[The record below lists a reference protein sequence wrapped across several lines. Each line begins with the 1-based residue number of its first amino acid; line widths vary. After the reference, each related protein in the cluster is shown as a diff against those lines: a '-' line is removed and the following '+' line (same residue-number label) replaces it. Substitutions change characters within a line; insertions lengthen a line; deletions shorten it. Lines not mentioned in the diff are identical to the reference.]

1 MKIRTLLICLFLC
14 NIFYCKAQL
23 LSWSPTFI
31 TDTSSSITITCDA
44 SQGNQGLFNY
54 ATSSDVY
61 VHIGLITSASTSS
74 SNWLYV
80 PSFSVWGST
89 NAQVHATY
97 IGNNKW
103 QYTITGGLRSFFGVT
118 NPAEKIQKIAILFRN
133 GSGSLK
139 QANCDASDMYIPV
152 YTANSLFVRLDAP
165 ARQPEY
171 APILVPVSKSV
182 GDKILITANSSQ
194 SAGLSLFFNGTQLAT
209 ASNAVTVSQT
219 ATIVNS
225 GTQTIIASAVN
236 GGTTVSDTATFFVSS
251 NTNFSPLPNGVT
263 DGINYEQGDTSVV
276 LVLYA
281 PLKSKVAVIG
291 DFNNWTQSPNYQM
304 NETPDSLRYWLRITG
319 LTPGTEYGYQYVIDG
334 SLILADYNT
343 EKVLDKAN
351 DPFIPAVTYPNL
363 KSFPAAAS
371 GNLVSVLQT
380 AKPAY
385 NWQVTNFSRPD
396 KRNLVIYELWI
407 GNFTAAQNYQALKD
421 TLTYLKRL
429 GVNAIELMP
438 VNEFEGNTSWGYNP
452 NFYFAPDKYY
462 GTENALRQFIDACH
476 LQGMAVI
483 MDIVMNHSFGS
494 SPMVQMY
501 WNSALSIPAANN
513 PWFNQYTTHADN
525 VGYQFNHQTQ
535 ATIDFRNRVIT
546 HWLTKYKID
555 GFRWDMAKGFTQTNT
570 CDATGNNCN
579 LTAWGNYD
587 SGRVATWKNI
597 YDKVQSVSTGA
608 YCILEMFAD
617 NSEETVEANYGM
629 MIWGNLNYNYNQAT
643 MSYSNPSWDLSYG
656 VYTNRGYAQPNLITY
671 QESHDEERLMYKNE
685 LFGNAS
691 GSYTVKDTAT
701 ALKRNAMATAFWAMT
716 PGPKMLWQF
725 GEVGYDYSINYCT
738 NGTVDATGAC
748 RLTPKPVRWDYYSN
762 ANRKA
767 LYNVYAS
774 LLGLR
779 NNPNYLKTFTTGAI
793 NYNLANAFKSLI
805 VTSDSLSIVV
815 VGNFDV
821 VAQTGQVSFPLSGT
835 WYSFLTSATHTAT
848 GNAENITLQP
858 GEYYVYTNKNLNNYV
873 ITAINDPII
882 SSTDMSLTVYPIPV
896 QSNAIIQY
904 YLSESSQVNIG
915 LFDVNGRKVADL
927 VNGYKFTGLQSF
939 PLNQNGLNINT
950 LSNGMYIIQMESKG
964 KIKTAKII
972 INK

>member
-1 MKIRTLLICLFLC
+1 
-14 NIFYCKAQL
+14 
-23 LSWSPTFI
+23 
-31 TDTSSSITITCDA
+31 
-44 SQGNQGLFNY
+44 
-54 ATSSDVY
+54 
-61 VHIGLITSASTSS
+61 
-74 SNWLYV
+74 
-80 PSFSVWGST
+80 
-89 NAQVHATY
+89 
-97 IGNNKW
+97 
-103 QYTITGGLRSFFGVT
+103 
-118 NPAEKIQKIAILFRN
+118 
-133 GSGSLK
+133 
-139 QANCDASDMYIPV
+139 
-152 YTANSLFVRLDAP
+152 
-165 ARQPEY
+165 
-171 APILVPVSKSV
+171 
-182 GDKILITANSSQ
+182 
-194 SAGLSLFFNGTQLAT
+194 
-209 ASNAVTVSQT
+209 
-219 ATIVNS
+219 
-225 GTQTIIASAVN
+225 
-236 GGTTVSDTATFFVSS
+236 
-251 NTNFSPLPNGVT
+251 
-263 DGINYEQGDTSVV
+263 
-276 LVLYA
+276 
-281 PLKSKVAVIG
+281 
-291 DFNNWTQSPNYQM
+291 
-304 NETPDSLRYWLRITG
+304 
-319 LTPGTEYGYQYVIDG
+319 
-334 SLILADYNT
+334 
-343 EKVLDKAN
+343 
-351 DPFIPAVTYPNL
+351 
-363 KSFPAAAS
+363 
-371 GNLVSVLQT
+371 
-380 AKPAY
+380 
-385 NWQVTNFSRPD
+385 
-396 KRNLVIYELWI
+396 
-407 GNFTAAQNYQALKD
+407 
-421 TLTYLKRL
+421 
-429 GVNAIELMP
+429 
-438 VNEFEGNTSWGYNP
+438 
-452 NFYFAPDKYY
+452 
-462 GTENALRQFIDACH
+462 
-476 LQGMAVI
+476 
-483 MDIVMNHSFGS
+483 
-494 SPMVQMY
+494 
-501 WNSALSIPAANN
+501 
-513 PWFNQYTTHADN
+513 
-525 VGYQFNHQTQ
+525 
-535 ATIDFRNRVIT
+535 
-546 HWLTKYKID
+546 
-555 GFRWDMAKGFTQTNT
+555 
-570 CDATGNNCN
+570 
-579 LTAWGNYD
+579 
-587 SGRVATWKNI
+587 
-597 YDKVQSVSTGA
+597 
-608 YCILEMFAD
+608 
-617 NSEETVEANYGM
+617 
-629 MIWGNLNYNYNQAT
+629 
-643 MSYSNPSWDLSYG
+643 
-656 VYTNRGYAQPNLITY
+656 
-671 QESHDEERLMYKNE
+671 MYKNE

>member
-139 QANCDASDMYIPV
+139 QANSDASDMYIPV

>member
-139 QANCDASDMYIPV
+139 QANSDASDMYIPV

-225 GTQTIIASAVN
+225 GTQTIIATAVN

-304 NETPDSLRYWLRITG
+304 NETPDSLRYWIRITG

-462 GTENALRQFIDACH
+462 GTENALRQFVDACH

-525 VGYQFNHQTQ
+525 VGYQFNHQKQ

-793 NYNLANAFKSLI
+793 NYNLANAFKSLS

-821 VAQTGQVSFPLSGT
+821 IAQTGQVSFPLSGT

-873 ITAINDPII
+873 ITAINDPIT
-882 SSTDMSLTVYPIPV
+882 STTDMSLTVYPIPV

-915 LFDVNGRKVADL
+915 LFDMNGRKVADL